1 VHLRSKTKEQH
12 VDLLTHFQDGLKS
25 AQTDRKEVLF
35 QGDNS
40 FQIQYPKCVNIE
52 DTCGISD
59 VSAFGRGP
67 RIQLSK
73 LSDPHACSAVPG
85 SCSREV
91 LAGILRQIVGLYCAD
106 RLKTPGCTY
115 PSQFLPHYYPTLNS
129 CLEIDYRII

>member
-1 VHLRSKTKEQH
+1 MHLRPKTKEQH

-67 RIQLSK
+67 ALSFPK
-73 LSDPHACSAVPG
+73 GNYPTPTLAQPSLDHAP
-85 SCSREV
+85 REV
-91 LAGILRQIVGLYCAD
+91 LAGILPTAACLCAMNVPD
-106 RLKTPGCTY
+106 WE
-115 PSQFLPHYYPTLNS
+115 LNH
-129 CLEIDYRII
+129 